1 VTPAGAKTAPSRTDA
16 EAALTRLQELSAEL
30 RGAAILDASGKP
42 LAATGPLERWAEP
55 ARGLLAAADDAA
67 GEAASQV
74 HVGTEDG
81 EAFAVRQDGLA
92 AVAVAER
99 FSLASLMLFD
109 MRSVL
114 RDLAR
119 GGGEG

>member
-1 VTPAGAKTAPSRTDA
+1 VTPSGTKTAPSRTGA
-16 EAALTRLQELSAEL
+16 EVALARLQETSAEL
-30 RGAAILDASGKP
+30 RGAAILDASGEP

-55 ARGLLAAADDAA
+55 ARGLLAAADAAA
-67 GEAASQV
+67 GEPASQV

-99 FSLASLMLFD
+99 FSLASLMTFD
-109 MRSVL
+109 MRAVL

-119 GGGEG
+119 QGAVG